1 MGLVSIRF
9 TEPEE
14 VIVNK
19 LSKYYHEDRSKILKR
34 SIIELY
40 EDLVDKMEIEA
51 FVKKENIKKGK
62 LYSADDVLK
71 ELDLAPAHPVK
82 KKKKNA
88 GHFN

>member
-14 VIVNK
+14 LIVNK
-19 LSKYYHEDRSKILKR
+19 LSKHYHEDRSKILKR

-40 EDLVDKMEIEA
+40 EDLVDKMEVEA
-51 FVKKENIKKGK
+51 FVKKETTKKGK
-62 LYSADDVLK
+62 LYSADEVLK
-71 ELDLAPAHPVK
+71 ELDSASAQCVK

-88 GHFN
+88 GN